1 VLSLALA
8 AGAALVSAGYQSM
21 APTGQWFGRA
31 FSGLPPGSKQIA
43 LTFDDGPNDPYTLR
57 LLEVLAT
64 HSVRAT
70 FFLIGRYAQQRPDIV
85 REIAGQNHVVGN
97 HTFTHPL
104 LTFQSSSQI
113 RSELIDCT
121 QAITDAI
128 GENSKLFR
136 PPWGGRRPGVFQIAR
151 RLELDPI
158 MWNVTGYDWDAPSAD
173 YIEQKVSSRIRG
185 GSVALLHDGG
195 HKTFGTDRS
204 KTVEAVDRIILRYKG
219 DYDFVTVPEMMR
231 KSP

>member
-1 VLSLALA
+1 
-8 AGAALVSAGYQSM
+8 
-21 APTGQWFGRA
+21 
-31 FSGLPPGSKQIA
+31 

-128 GENSKLFR
+128 GEHSKLFR
-136 PPWGGRRPGVFQIAR
+136 PPWGGRRPGVFLIAR

-204 KTVEAVDRIILRYKG
+204 KTVQAVDRIILRYKG